1 MEVKGTSKFSER
13 ASKFS
18 DRLSK
23 FSDRLHRK
31 GENYGYLLTKGKL
44 KSEIE
49 RAVLALNDANI
60 KFDTIAVQGVSG
72 LLFGAP
78 LAAALDKGLII
89 VRRPGDESALT
100 FPFGIKGQK
109 TNQNILF
116 VDDCVRTGAT
126 AKRVLEKLDD
136 FCKPYTLAGALLYN
150 VGWQAGNYPKTFYHN
165 GVECP
170 LIVLPDDTPPIV
182 SPVVNPVAAA
192 ILNSIPGGKAL
203 TK

>member
-1 MEVKGTSKFSER
+1 MKVKEAFKNFSER
-13 ASKFS
+13 FS
-18 DRLSK
+18 
-23 FSDRLHRK
+23 RK

-49 RAVLALNDANI
+49 RAVLALNAANI
-60 KFDTIAVQGVSG
+60 EFDTIAVQGVSG

-116 VDDCVRTGAT
+116 VDDCVLTGAT
-126 AKRVLEKLDD
+126 SKRVIEKLDD
-136 FCKPYTLAGALLYN
+136 FCQPYTLAGALFYN

-165 GVECP
+165 GAECP
-170 LIVLPDDTPPIV
+170 VIVLPDDTPPIL
-182 SPVVNPVAAA
+182 SPIVNPVATA
-192 ILNSIPGGKAL
+192 ILNSIPGGESF